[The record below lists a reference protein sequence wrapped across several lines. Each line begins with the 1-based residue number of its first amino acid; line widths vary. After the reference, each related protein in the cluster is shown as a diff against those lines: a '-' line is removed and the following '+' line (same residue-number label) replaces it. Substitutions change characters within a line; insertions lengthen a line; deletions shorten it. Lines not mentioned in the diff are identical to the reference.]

1 MQMKFNDHHLGLLM
15 AFNLLTSIQRV
26 GLAAAGTAIAT
37 LGSIGAAQAFT
48 VANGE
53 STTTIPIVNVT
64 IPNSQGLTSD
74 AGDILSNALNLG
86 APNASNTILG
96 AISPFS
102 LGETGTDL
110 FRFSLSD
117 AFIFNATATPRGFTI
132 PNSIGST
139 PVPNPIRGQTVA
151 GLVNP
156 TLWLFRESAP
166 NTIQQIAGG
175 SSTISPLLL
184 SAGSYF
190 LGIGGP
196 NRTPNISVAGLLLGW
211 GGQRTNGGYSIA
223 TGFSAVPEPFTM
235 LGSAVALGVGGMM
248 QRKRKKR
255 QLAAQKVD

>member
-1 MQMKFNDHHLGLLM
+1 MS
-15 AFNLLTSIQRV
+15 FNLSTSIQRF

-37 LGSIGAAQAFT
+37 LGSIGSAQAFT

-74 AGDILSNALNLG
+74 AADTLSNALNLG

-102 LGETGTDL
+102 LSETGTDL
-110 FRFSLSD
+110 FRFSLSN
-117 AFIFNATATPRGFTI
+117 AFTFNATATLRGFTI
-132 PNSIGST
+132 PNSNFL
-139 PVPNPIRGQTVA
+139 PAAIRGQTIA
-151 GLVNP
+151 GLVSP
-156 TLWLFRESAP
+156 TLWLFRETAP
-166 NTIQQIAGG
+166 NTIQQLAGG
-175 SSTISPLLL
+175 SSTISPLVL
-184 SAGSYF
+184 SAGNYF

-235 LGSAVALGVGGMM
+235 LGGAAALGVGGMM